1 MTVYG
6 LDLGKVHQAIRATLA
21 ERVLPGVTSGD
32 ARAELLSVVEML
44 DSLQDRLAW
53 DAEPLSAAVAR
64 SRSLSAQL
72 GQRSDSGS
80 DGDDLDA
87 LYADRASIGDVLKSA
102 YTDGFDPAIAAAVAE
117 FTAADIAAEI
127 SPGLR
132 PGLPG

>member
-72 GQRSDSGS
+72 GQNPGH
-80 DGDDLDA
+80 GDDLDA
-87 LYADRASIGDVLKSA
+87 LYADRTSIGDVLKSA
-102 YTDGFDPAIAAAVAE
+102 YADRFDPAIAAAVAE